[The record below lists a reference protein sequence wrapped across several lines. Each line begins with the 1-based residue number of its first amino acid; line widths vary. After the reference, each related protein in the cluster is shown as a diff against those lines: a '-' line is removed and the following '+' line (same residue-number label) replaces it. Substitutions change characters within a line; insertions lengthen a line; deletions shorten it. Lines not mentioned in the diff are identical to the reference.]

1 MIKRTKISAFSLICL
16 ILLVVGRLSAQVSPA
31 ISANGRIFAEII
43 PVFSASDSS
52 EMNFGRF
59 SPGPKGGKI
68 ILSPENTISVQ
79 GSIFKGTSTYNAARF
94 FLTGD
99 DDATYTIT
107 LPANPVILTHTS
119 DEKTMLVEGWESI
132 PSPGIGVGMLHEG
145 YQVVSVGATLKVGP
159 LNINPVGIY
168 TGLYTITFDFN

>member
-1 MIKRTKISAFSLICL
+1 MIKRFKILTLKLICL
-16 ILLVVGRLSAQVSPA
+16 MLLTVSSLSAQVTPA
-31 ISANGRIFAEII
+31 VSSNGRIFAEII
-43 PVFSASDSS
+43 PVFTASDSS

-59 SPGPKGGKI
+59 SPGTKGGKI
-68 ILSPENTISVQ
+68 ILSPENSISVQ
-79 GSIFKGTSTYNAARF
+79 GSIFKGNSNHNAARF

-99 DDATYTIT
+99 VDATYSIS

-119 DEKTMLVEGWESI
+119 DEKTMLVEGWESN
-132 PSPGIGVGMLHEG
+132 PSPGIGVGMLHDG

-159 LNINPVGIY
+159 LNLNPVGIY